1 MVELAVKLSAVD
13 TAMMMRNH
21 GWKKEADGERIR
33 IKCR

>member
-1 MVELAVKLSAVD
+1 MVELAVKLSAAD